1 MNATLRP
8 ILAGVAC
15 LWFVPTALMAQ
26 AAGEAPVSSLG
37 GRELILIAAI
47 VLPLFG
53 VGRFIGLER
62 APSADDDPK
71 GVHAAA
77 SRAYLDRLVG
87 VARPRPL
94 NDGARP

>member
-26 AAGEAPVSSLG
+26 AAGEAPVSALG

-94 NDGARP
+94 NHGARP

>member
-15 LWFVPTALMAQ
+15 MWFVPTAAMAQ
-26 AAGEAPVSSLG
+26 AAGGAPVGALG

-47 VLPLFG
+47 FLVLAG
-53 VGRFIGLER
+53 ARRFNGFER
-62 APSADDDPK
+62 APAADEDPK

-87 VARPRPL
+87 VARPRL
-94 NDGARP
+94 LDHGARR

>member
-15 LWFVPTALMAQ
+15 LWFVPTAAMAQ
-26 AAGEAPVSSLG
+26 AAGGAPLSALG
-37 GRELILIAAI
+37 SRELILITAI
-47 VLPLFG
+47 FVVLVG

-62 APSADDDPK
+62 APSADEDPK

-94 NDGARP
+94 NHGARP